1 MGPGAIFSNIG
12 LIWPRLVHPH
22 ACPLPEGE
30 GSIRV
35 RRGGLLRR
43 GQERQTFNSLPFASI
58 SFHSL
63 SSTRGRWVGLRS
75 GQEWPNF
82 YFGCNWLHFV
92 AFLIVRTLTL
102 ALSQR
107 ERGIFPPSRERRQPD
122 AETTHTT
129 NVRLTG
135 VWRNGQLS
143 SLGEVSGEPPCRYE
157 VSLVWLVWQLR
168 SALPDA
174 HRGQHITI
182 SPKVD
187 QSRSPFGCGLIQT
200 RPGGS

>member
-1 MGPGAIFSNIG
+1 MLAMGPGANFSNIG

-63 SSTRGRWVGLRS
+63 SSTRGQDAR
-75 GQEWPNF
+75 
-82 YFGCNWLHFV
+82 
-92 AFLIVRTLTL
+92 
-102 ALSQR
+102 
-107 ERGIFPPSRERRQPD
+107 FPPSRERRQSD

-129 NVRLTG
+129 NVRLAG
-135 VWRNGQLS
+135 LWRKGHLS

-157 VSLVWLVWQLR
+157 VSLVWLAWQLR